1 MVEPRGGDV
10 PHLKKENPT
19 PDPYEFNAK
28 VEDGFGIPIKKIK
41 VEKVE
46 AACSPMQPEVHD
58 IGIDTCSVGVITEP
72 ECLGPCEPGT
82 SVTLEGIVWHE
93 TENAGVL
100 VINVTWRG
108 KTYVGTLLDATK
120 HDWAPPRFNCDS
132 PVSDLESRTP
142 KGRGKRGRGNTATPV
157 NERVNSNNSNN
168 SNSSNANN
176 SNNNSNNEGRKL
188 RKGRRCGGNSFQA
201 PPSPAK
207 PEHDRSSSLKRKGR
221 PSDLDL
227 SVPPD
232 SSKGSKRCRSSS
244 RGATAASNTTNNQN
258 SNTSSTGSI
267 GTTVTIVSSNGS
279 TPGEST
285 SPGLL
290 TCPEANCNKQY
301 KHING
306 LRYHQSHAHHSAMLQ
321 AQEAEENLRDDNA
334 ASMEE
339 NATDEEI
346 ARVRK
351 DEPTEMSAGKASRKD
366 KIKEESMSDDN
377 IAADCSLSTEQQS
390 DTGLCPPSST
400 DDSDAQKCAPE
411 KLPAIKIEPSVEGL
425 KTEKVTIKT
434 EHPSSCS
441 GPIPPSAPG
450 HTVSSVSKQSLTTQI
465 YQLAAAPMGCLGSGS
480 VAMVTQ
486 TNCQINPLTT
496 VTTSS
501 ASSPVSS
508 QSLPI
513 PVSAMGP
520 ISHVSE
526 SDKGIKTDKSSVL
539 DKSKVKTPT
548 RPIVPAPT
556 PQVVAFAGGV
566 GSNHTSLTSVPSTH
580 TQVSP
585 SLKPI
590 QPKPTILGEPMN
602 INPALV
608 GLKDKK
614 AKQKKK
620 CKEKDG
626 IKPGELGPMKGDI
639 PKYERTA
646 VIKAVASPP
655 KPGMELL
662 QKKEGGS
669 LMEPPHLT
677 SDLSRPGAGTLG
689 CGNSVIASS
698 QVSPK
703 SVDPSHMARMAQP
716 PGLLKVGP
724 SGLLSTP
731 ERKTPVNDDVQS
743 PAYSDI
749 SDANESGSPSQ
760 GDTPVK
766 GKEESSSSRK
776 QEKHANQNPSD
787 QAAAPVPHYSMY
799 GYYGQ
804 SSYLMPN
811 VSQASSPHVSQS
823 CSSVSN
829 SSSGTTV
836 SNHKTP
842 GSVKGDHSSSSNS
855 SNATSA
861 ASSHDEKVS
870 ISIDEGSKM
879 IEEKKIKEEKE
890 DPKHK
895 EGAPP
900 GGGGGTGGPSGG
912 ASGPGLPPPDYPQKL
927 YSPYYWHQ
935 HNTYQY
941 PYGYMEP
948 YSMHLVPPQYRPYDK
963 VLEDQKRLQ
972 QHHQGKDVE
981 PVKKPG
987 DYHSKSGLP
996 DESKG
1001 PPHSDL
1007 PPNMRS
1013 IKSNSHGIA
1022 LKPTPADKMTD
1033 SHKLTSEKSLERD
1046 REQALREKQN
1056 ENHQILKESIELKP
1070 QMDKSRYEMSSLEA
1084 YRIHDDMRHS
1094 EEIQRYYMFNQQK
1107 LIGQEKHKMD
1117 FASKADMQSMES
1129 MIPKSSSHKSL
1140 EHGRMLPED
1149 IHVRDTSSSSTG
1161 SSGTGS
1167 SSHNP
1172 SKRDLSDNKSKE
1184 VVRDMNAVGKSMSSD
1199 MKGDEKQRMMMMD
1212 RMRSPADSQ
1221 KLKGSYSSSL
1231 SASGN
1236 SGNSNNSGSNISSSP
1251 STNSSSSSS
1260 NTTTTTA
1267 TTTTTTVAS
1276 ASSANYPHYLS
1287 YPYVQSPAYNQLH
1300 FDPYRPFNPVL
1311 GYPNPPYLHPTHLAY
1326 RVNPNEPEK
1335 DEKNSNPSKTLL
1347 NQPVIGGSELETFK
1361 SAEVIHHSSSAP
1373 YFGVHK
1379 MHELQEKPLSSRP
1392 SPSSS
1397 SNCHSSPHT
1406 KSSISETSVSPSP
1419 NFEKSRDY
1427 QNSPP
1432 TQRHVHTHHHTHVV
1446 GTTFPLY
1453 PPFTNK

>member
-1 MVEPRGGDV
+1 MVEPRGGSDV
-10 PHLKKENPT
+10 PYPKKENPT

-142 KGRGKRGRGNTATPV
+142 KGRGKRGRGNAATPV
-157 NERVNSNNSNN
+157 NERVNNNNSNN

-176 SNNNSNNEGRKL
+176 SNNSNNEGRKL

-207 PEHDRSSSLKRKGR
+207 QEHDRSSSLKRKGR

-244 RGATAASNTTNNQN
+244 RGASAATNNQN
-258 SNTSSTGSI
+258 TSSTSGN
-267 GTTVTIVSSNGS
+267 GTSVTVVSSNCS

-306 LRYHQSHAHHSAMLQ
+306 LRYHQSHAHHNAMLQ
-321 AQEAEENLRDDNA
+321 AQAAEENLRDDNG

-351 DEPTEMSAGKASRKD
+351 DESSETPSGKGSRTV

-377 IAADCSLSTEQQS
+377 IPADCSLSTEQQS
-390 DTGLCPPSST
+390 DAASICPPTSA
-400 DDSDAQKCAPE
+400 DDSDAQKCVLDKVPN
-411 KLPAIKIEPSVEGL
+411 IKIEPCLENL

-434 EHPSSCS
+434 EHHSSSS
-441 GPIPPSAPG
+441 GPVPPTAAG

-486 TNCQINPLTT
+486 PNCQINPLTT

-501 ASSPVSS
+501 TTSPVSS
-508 QSLPI
+508 QPLPI
-513 PVSAMGP
+513 TVSAMGP

-526 SDKGIKTDKSSVL
+526 SEKGMKTDKSSVL

-556 PQVVAFAGGV
+556 PQVVAFAGGIS
-566 GSNHTSLTSVPSTH
+566 SNHPSLTSVPNTH
-580 TQVSP
+580 SQVSP

-626 IKPGELGPMKGDI
+626 VKPGELGPMKGDI

-655 KPGMELL
+655 KPGMELSM
-662 QKKEGGS
+662 KKEGGS

-677 SDLSRPGAGTLG
+677 SDLSRPGAGSLG

-703 SVDPSHMARMAQP
+703 SIDPSHIARMAQP

-766 GKEESSSSRK
+766 VKEEASTSRK
-776 QEKHANQNPSD
+776 QEKHTNQNPSD

-804 SSYLMPN
+804 SSYLIPN
-811 VSQASSPHVSQS
+811 VTQASSSSPHVSQGG
-823 CSSVSN
+823 SSVSN
-829 SSSGTTV
+829 SGSGTTV

-842 GSVKGDHSSSSNS
+842 NSAKGDLSSNS
-855 SNATSA
+855 SNPAPA
-861 ASSHDEKVS
+861 ASSHEEKVS
-870 ISIDEGSKM
+870 ISIDEGIK
-879 IEEKKIKEEKE
+879 INEEKKIKEEKE

-900 GGGGGTGGPSGG
+900 GGGGGGGGGSGSGGPSGG
-912 ASGPGLPPPDYPQKL
+912 GGASGQVLPPPEYPQKL
-927 YSPYYWHQ
+927 FPQYYWPQ

-948 YSMHLVPPQYRPYDK
+948 YAMHFPQYRQYEK

-972 QHHQGKDVE
+972 QQQHHQIKELE

-1007 PPNMRS
+1007 PPAMRP
-1013 IKSNSHGIA
+1013 IKSSSHGIA
-1022 LKPTPADKMTD
+1022 LKATPADKMTD
-1033 SHKLTSEKSLERD
+1033 SHKLVVEKSLERD

-1070 QMDKSRYEMSSLEA
+1070 QMDKSRYEMSNLDP
-1084 YRIHDDMRHS
+1084 YRIHDEIRHS
-1094 EEIQRYYMFNQQK
+1094 EEMQRYYMFNQQK
-1107 LIGQEKHKMD
+1107 LIGQEKQK
-1117 FASKADMQSMES
+1117 DMQSMES
-1129 MIPKSSSHKSL
+1129 MIPKTSSHKSA
-1140 EHGRMLPED
+1140 EHSRMHSED
-1149 IHVRDTSSSSTG
+1149 IHAREANNSSNN
-1161 SSGTGS
+1161 SGGGGP

-1172 SKRDLSDNKSKE
+1172 SKRDLSDNKNKE
-1184 VVRDMNAVGKSMSSD
+1184 LVRDINVLGKSMPSD
-1199 MKGDEKQRMMMMD
+1199 MKSDDKQRVMVMD

-1231 SASGN
+1231 SVSSIPGGSN
-1236 SGNSNNSGSNISSSP
+1236 SSSSSNISSSP
-1251 STNSSSSSS
+1251 STNSGSSSS
-1260 NTTTTTA
+1260 NMTTTT

-1276 ASSANYPHYLS
+1276 TGSANYPHYLS
-1287 YPYVQSPAYNQLH
+1287 YPYVQTPAYGQLH
-1300 FDPYRPFNPVL
+1300 FDPYRPFNL
-1311 GYPNPPYLHPTHLAY
+1311 GYANPSYLHPTHLAY

-1335 DEKNSNPSKTLL
+1335 EEKIPNPPKTLL
-1347 NQPVIGGSELETFK
+1347 NQPVISGSELESFK
-1361 SAEVIHHSSSAP
+1361 SSEVIHHSPSTP

-1379 MHELQEKPLSSRP
+1379 MHELQEKPLSSSRP

-1397 SNCHSSPHT
+1397 SNCRSSPHT

-1446 GTTFPLY
+1446 GATFPLY

>member
-1 MVEPRGGDV
+1 M
-10 PHLKKENPT
+10 
-19 PDPYEFNAK
+19 
-28 VEDGFGIPIKKIK
+28 
-41 VEKVE
+41 
-46 AACSPMQPEVHD
+46 
-58 IGIDTCSVGVITEP
+58 
-72 ECLGPCEPGT
+72 
-82 SVTLEGIVWHE
+82 
-93 TENAGVL
+93 
-100 VINVTWRG
+100 
-108 KTYVGTLLDATK
+108 
-120 HDWAPPRFNCDS
+120 
-132 PVSDLESRTP
+132 
-142 KGRGKRGRGNTATPV
+142 
-157 NERVNSNNSNN
+157 
-168 SNSSNANN
+168 
-176 SNNNSNNEGRKL
+176 

-244 RGATAASNTTNNQN
+244 RGATAATSNTSNQN
-258 SNTSSTGSI
+258 SNTASTGSI

-321 AQEAEENLRDDNA
+321 AQEAEENLRDDNT

-351 DEPTEMSAGKASRKD
+351 DEPAEMSAGKGSRKD

-377 IAADCSLSTEQQS
+377 IPADCSLSTEQQS
-390 DTGLCPPSST
+390 DAGLCPPSSA
-400 DDSDAQKCAPE
+400 DDSDVQKCAPE
-411 KLPAIKIEPSVEGL
+411 KLPSIKIEPSVESI

-441 GPIPPSAPG
+441 GPVPPSAPG

-486 TNCQINPLTT
+486 TNCQISPLTT

-513 PVSAMGP
+513 TVSAMGP

-526 SDKGIKTDKSSVL
+526 SDKSIKTDKSSVL

-566 GSNHTSLTSVPSTH
+566 GSNHASLTSVPSTH

-590 QPKPTILGEPMN
+590 QPKPTILGEPVN

-626 IKPGELGPMKGDI
+626 VKPGELGPMKGDI

-662 QKKEGGS
+662 PKKEGGS

-677 SDLSRPGAGTLG
+677 SDLSRPGASTLG

-766 GKEESSSSRK
+766 VKEESSSSRK

-787 QAAAPVPHYSMY
+787 QAAAPVPHYNMY
-799 GYYGQ
+799 GYYSQ

-823 CSSVSN
+823 GSSVSN
-829 SSSGTTV
+829 SNSGTTV

-855 SNATSA
+855 SNAASA
-861 ASSHDEKVS
+861 TSSHDEKVS

-879 IEEKKIKEEKE
+879 NEEKKIKEEKE

-900 GGGGGTGGPSGG
+900 GGGGGTSGPSGG
-912 ASGPGLPPPDYPQKL
+912 TSGPGLPSSEYSQKL
-927 YSPYYWHQ
+927 FSQYYWSQ

-948 YSMHLVPPQYRPYDK
+948 YPVHLVPQYRQFEK
-963 VLEDQKRLQ
+963 VPQ

-981 PVKKPG
+981 PVKKPV

-1013 IKSNSHGIA
+1013 IKSSPHGIA

-1033 SHKLTSEKSLERD
+1033 SHKVPSEKSLERD

-1056 ENHQILKESIELKP
+1056 ENHQILKESIELKT
-1070 QMDKSRYEMSSLEA
+1070 QMDKSRYEMSNLEA
-1084 YRIHDDMRHS
+1084 YRLHEDIRQN

-1107 LIGQEKHKMD
+1107 LIGQEKHKVE
-1117 FASKADMQSMES
+1117 FPSKAEMQSMEP
-1129 MIPKSSSHKSL
+1129 MIPKSSSHKPLDHS
-1140 EHGRMLPED
+1140 RMLPED
-1149 IHVRDTSSSSTG
+1149 IHARDVSSGSTG
-1161 SSGTGS
+1161 GGGSGT

-1184 VVRDMNAVGKSMSSD
+1184 VVRDMNAVGKSMPSD
-1199 MKGDEKQRMMMMD
+1199 MKGDEKQRMMMD

-1221 KLKGSYSSSL
+1221 KLKSYSSSL

-1236 SGNSNNSGSNISSSP
+1236 SNNNNSSNISSSP
-1251 STNSSSSSS
+1251 STNSGSSSS
-1260 NTTTTTA
+1260 NTTMTTA
-1267 TTTTTTVAS
+1267 TTATTTVAS

-1287 YPYVQSPAYNQLH
+1287 YPYVQSPAY
-1300 FDPYRPFNPVL
+1300 FDPYRSFNSVL
-1311 GYPNPPYLHPTHLAY
+1311 GYPNPSYLHPTHLAY
-1326 RVNPNEPEK
+1326 RVNPNESEK
-1335 DEKNSNPSKTLL
+1335 DEKNPNPPKTLL

-1361 SAEVIHHSSSAP
+1361 SSEVIHHSSSTP

-1379 MHELQEKPLSSRP
+1379 MHELQEKPLLSRP

-1446 GTTFPLY
+1446 GTTFPIY
-1453 PPFTNK
+1453 STFTNK